1 MADKKKALHEEVK
14 ERTVSYVVA
23 ALGLVAG
30 LAWNEAVKAAIE
42 EFFPLKANTVFAK
55 FVYAAIIT
63 LIIVV
68 ITVNL
73 LRFIRKEEQNNSK

>member
-1 MADKKKALHEEVK
+1 MADKKKTLHEEVR
-14 ERTVSYVVA
+14 ERSISYMVA

-55 FVYAAIIT
+55 FVYAGLIT
-63 LIIVV
+63 LVV
-68 ITVNL
+68 VLITVNL
-73 LRFIRKEEQNNSK
+73 MRLVKREEEGK